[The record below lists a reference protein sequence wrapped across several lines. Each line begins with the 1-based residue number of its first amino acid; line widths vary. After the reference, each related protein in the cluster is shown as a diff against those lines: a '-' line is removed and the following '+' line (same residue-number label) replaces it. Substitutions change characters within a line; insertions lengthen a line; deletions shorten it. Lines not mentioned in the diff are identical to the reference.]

1 MRHQLNCN
9 QVVTLLT
16 FYIENK
22 LDEKLSICVREHLS
36 TCEKCREK
44 YLKLKGKSER
54 FIRLIIAI
62 LEKEKVNYYMKVL
75 QNFYDKF

>member
-1 MRHQLNCN
+1 M
-9 QVVTLLT
+9 
-16 FYIENK
+16 ENN
-22 LDEKLSICVREHLS
+22 V
-36 TCEKCREK
+36 EK

-62 LEKEKVNYYMKVL
+62 LEKENVIDYIKTL

>member
-1 MRHQLNCN
+1 M
-9 QVVTLLT
+9 
-16 FYIENK
+16 ENN
-22 LDEKLSICVREHLS
+22 V
-36 TCEKCREK
+36 EK

-75 QNFYDKF
+75 QNLYDKF

>member
-1 MRHQLNCN
+1 M
-9 QVVTLLT
+9 
-16 FYIENK
+16 ENN
-22 LDEKLSICVREHLS
+22 V
-36 TCEKCREK
+36 EK

-62 LEKEKVNYYMKVL
+62 LEKENVIYYIKTL

>member
-1 MRHQLNCN
+1 M
-9 QVVTLLT
+9 
-16 FYIENK
+16 ENN
-22 LDEKLSICVREHLS
+22 V
-36 TCEKCREK
+36 EK
-44 YLKLKGKSER
+44 YLKLKVKSER